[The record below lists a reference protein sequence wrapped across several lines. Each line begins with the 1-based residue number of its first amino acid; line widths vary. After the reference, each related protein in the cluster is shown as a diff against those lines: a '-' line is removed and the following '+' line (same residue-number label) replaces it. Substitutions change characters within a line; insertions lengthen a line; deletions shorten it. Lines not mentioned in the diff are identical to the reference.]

1 MNLDPKSKI
10 FTPLKPMNPLNEL
23 IGQTVNARIELDE
36 DDVQYVVGKVLS
48 IKIDDF
54 HFYEKGEPINII
66 VSINPL
72 EELDDDIIGSEAL
85 ATIPLG
91 CITKY

>member
-1 MNLDPKSKI
+1 
-10 FTPLKPMNPLNEL
+10 MNPLNEL

-48 IKIDDF
+48 VDINDF
-54 HFYEKGEPINII
+54 YFYEKGEPIYIT

-72 EELDDDIIGSEAL
+72 GELDDDIIDSETL
-85 ATIPLG
+85 ATIPLD

>member
-1 MNLDPKSKI
+1 
-10 FTPLKPMNPLNEL
+10 MNPLNEL

-36 DDVQYVVGKVLS
+36 DDVHYIVGEVLS
-48 IKIDDF
+48 VDIDDF
-54 HFYEKGEPINII
+54 YFYDKGEPIYIT

-72 EELDDDIIGSEAL
+72 EGLDEDIIDSETL